1 MHDLYP
7 VRDMLKLDLS
17 TFQMFLHIISVMNEW
32 LTLHI
37 SRQDICY
44 LHIVCIT
51 TIFHIRMAPLPS
63 PHVTVEHGTL
73 GLFLIDTTF
82 TLVRD

>member
-1 MHDLYP
+1 MHDL
-7 VRDMLKLDLS
+7 LKLDLS

-32 LTLHI
+32 LTLYI
-37 SRQDICY
+37 SRQDICR

-51 TIFHIRMAPLPS
+51 TKVPHSQGNAPVCKCYHRALHIVP
-63 PHVTVEHGTL
+63 
-73 GLFLIDTTF
+73 FLNQYNI